1 MFDETLLDSST
12 KRQPVLKRIHWWLAF
27 GVAIAGFVLGYYSL
41 GLVFSGTEGGALIT
55 QAITL
60 GVVLAFYTLIL
71 CYTWTDAPHIG
82 LNRITWFVI
91 VFLFNIAGFIVYL
104 MMSASK
110 SGDWKRAT
118 MPIAYMFEALLIS
131 VILIYPLMYTQ
142 TLPQAQL
149 MTMLMA
155 PPPPPPPPPPAAPA
169 PKVVIHKVSMEDLLK
184 APTVIP
190 KTIQQVRD
198 QPAPPQSAGVVGGV
212 PGGVPGGSMG
222 GVIGGMIGAP
232 PPPPPPKPATPK
244 RITIGGQVEQAKC
257 IFEPQP
263 EYPQIAKMARVQG
276 TVRLAAIISES
287 GTIQELHAISGPPLL
302 INAAMEAVRRWR
314 YQPTLLN
321 GEPVQ
326 VDTEID
332 VNFTLQ
338 E

>member
-1 MFDETLLDSST
+1 MFDDTLLDSSA
-12 KRQPVLKRIHWWLAF
+12 KRLPVLRPVHWWIGIGVGLA
-27 GVAIAGFVLGYYSL
+27 AFVLGYFSL

-55 QAITL
+55 QSIIM
-60 GVVLAFYTLIL
+60 GVVLAFYALIL
-71 CYTWTDAPHIG
+71 CYTWTDAQHIG
-82 LNRITWFVI
+82 VNKYLWFAI
-91 VFLFNIAGFIVYL
+91 VFVLNIVGFILYL
-104 MMSASK
+104 IFSASK

-118 MPIAYMFEALLIS
+118 MPIAYMFEAVLIS
-131 VILIYPLMYTQ
+131 VVLIYPLMYTQ

-169 PKVVIHKVSMEDLLK
+169 PKVIIHRVSTEDLLR

-244 RITIGGQVEQAKC
+244 RITIGGQVEAAKC

-276 TVRLAAIISES
+276 TVRLAAVISEG
-287 GTIQELHAISGPPLL
+287 GTIQELRVISGPPLL
-302 INAAMEAVRRWR
+302 VNSAMEAVRRWR